1 MQHLRPWMIW
11 KMRSRSKMQVFY
23 AVILCLGLVFSMPA
37 YAEKLGTE
45 GEGFAKRQEL
55 AQIMHDI
62 WPVRLQVEE
71 ALEDLALA
79 YPSQQRA
86 VFKSA
91 MRKAIK
97 YKELERSSVNAMAK
111 NFSQDELQAM
121 VNFYGSKVGRSISA
135 KIDDY
140 QQLVEPSITRMLDAA
155 LMDVKIG
162 RGQ

>member
-1 MQHLRPWMIW
+1 
-11 KMRSRSKMQVFY
+11 MRYRSKMRALY
-23 AVILCLGLVFSMPA
+23 IAILCAGFMLFMPAA
-37 YAEKLGTE
+37 YAEKFSTE
-45 GEGFAKRQEL
+45 GEGFTKRQEL
-55 AQIMHDI
+55 AQTMHDI

-79 YPSQQRA
+79 YPSHQRA
-86 VFKSA
+86 IFKSA

-97 YKELERSSVNAMAK
+97 YKELERSSVNAMAE
-111 NFSQDELQAM
+111 NFSQEELQAM

-155 LMDVKIG
+155 LMDVKVG
-162 RGQ
+162 R

>member
-1 MQHLRPWMIW
+1 MQFIYT
-11 KMRSRSKMQVFY
+11 V
-23 AVILCLGLVFSMPA
+23 VICMSLAFSMPA
-37 YAEKLGTE
+37 YAEKLSAENG
-45 GEGFAKRQEL
+45 GFAKRQEL
-55 AQIMHDI
+55 AQSMHDI

-91 MRKAIK
+91 MRRAIK
-97 YKELERSSVNAMAK
+97 YKELERSSVNAMAE

-121 VNFYGSKVGRSISA
+121 VDFYGSKVGRSISA